1 MKSVIE
7 KLAEIEA
14 TAQAIVEHAEVR
26 KHDVEKEIMLM
37 RTEFDEKLSKETEE
51 KIQKIR
57 TEREE
62 NLNLK
67 MQEERK
73 KNERFIEQMKEEF
86 SQNHKLYAKEI
97 LKNILEV

>member
-14 TAQAIVEHAEVR
+14 TAQAIVEHAETR

-37 RTEFDEKLSKETEE
+37 RKEFDENLEKETSE

-57 TEREE
+57 EDKEE
-62 NLNLK
+62 KLNLK
-67 MQEERK
+67 MKEERK
-73 KNERFIEQMKEEF
+73 KNSRVIEELKDEF
-86 SQNHKLYAKEI
+86 AKNHMVYAKEI

>member
-26 KHDVEKEIMLM
+26 KRDAEKEVMLM
-37 RTEFDEKLSKETEE
+37 RTEFDEKLLRETEE

-62 NLNLK
+62 NLKLK
-67 MQEERK
+67 MDEERGR
-73 KNERFIEQMKEEF
+73 NERFIEQMKEEF
-86 SQNHKLYAKEI
+86 ERNHAVYAKEI
-97 LKNILEV
+97 LENILEV

>member
-73 KNERFIEQMKEEF
+73 KNERFIGQMKEEF
-86 SQNHKLYAKEI
+86 SQNHTIFAKEI
-97 LKNILEV
+97 LKSILEV